1 MKAIGML
8 CLMLVVSLSLPLAAS
23 AQQAELL
30 DRVYSGSTKETNAQL
45 AKKEIQD
52 QAFQKVSEDVIK
64 ELIGEDRFAKNKTL
78 INNKIIKNSGR
89 YIPFVKPSA
98 VTQEGEESKMSVALK
113 VSLKDLKQLL
123 QNNSLL
129 TDNDTQPIV
138 LPMISWQDRVQGRSY
153 RWWQSLNK
161 EPQGFLAAE
170 GKVFENSLRESFQK
184 NSFFLV
190 KPIESNLGAQV
201 PTDFQTEKI
210 SAEDSQ
216 FFAKLFNAPVLI
228 DGQVILSKADKGN
241 GYRIEVKMTAIQ
253 VSNGRAI
260 ADVSRKFETPAG
272 AFEAVIDKK
281 IKEISDA
288 AANDLSIQVLDAW
301 QRGSVGSNI
310 LRITIQ
316 GRSNLMDVEAL
327 KESVRSQI
335 TQVKNIRERLVSSDS
350 VSFEVDATVSPEE
363 LATKLESLQLTNK
376 KLGKVST
383 GNDEII
389 MKWNQ

>member
-1 MKAIGML
+1 
-8 CLMLVVSLSLPLAAS
+8 
-23 AQQAELL
+23 
-30 DRVYSGSTKETNAQL
+30 
-45 AKKEIQD
+45 
-52 QAFQKVSEDVIK
+52 
-64 ELIGEDRFAKNKTL
+64 
-78 INNKIIKNSGR
+78 
-89 YIPFVKPSA
+89 
-98 VTQEGEESKMSVALK
+98 
-113 VSLKDLKQLL
+113 
-123 QNNSLL
+123 
-129 TDNDTQPIV
+129 
-138 LPMISWQDRVQGRSY
+138 
-153 RWWQSLNK
+153 
-161 EPQGFLAAE
+161 
-170 GKVFENSLRESFQK
+170 
-184 NSFFLV
+184 
-190 KPIESNLGAQV
+190 
-201 PTDFQTEKI
+201 
-210 SAEDSQ
+210 
-216 FFAKLFNAPVLI
+216 VLI
-228 DGQVILSKADKGN
+228 DGQVTLSKADKGN

-260 ADVSRKFETPAG
+260 ADVSRRFEAPPG

-316 GRSNLMDVEAL
+316 GRSNLMDVESL

-350 VSFEVDATVSPEE
+350 ISFEVDATVSPEE
-363 LATKLESLQLTNK
+363 LATKLEGLQLTNK